1 MQNGSPPRRRVTYEK
16 GIQTSGSGWFARLLA
31 MLLSAIVLVAA
42 AMLSMVLLAVLFG
55 VGTIVFCYFW
65 WKTRALRRQGRG
77 FGDDGRTVDVE
88 VVHPDTPD
96 DDSAKR

>member
-1 MQNGSPPRRRVTYEK
+1 MQNGRPPRRRVTYEK
-16 GIQTSGSGWFARLLA
+16 GIQAGGTGWLARLLA

-42 AMLSMVLLAVLFG
+42 AMLSMVLLAALFG
-55 VGTIVFCYFW
+55 VGTIVFGYFW

-88 VVHPDTPD
+88 VVHQNAAD